1 MDNMHFEE
9 EIQDKE
15 YFQLKIQKLHTR
27 VSFLEKITKEMAL
40 NKRINDRLI
49 LMLKEDSDG
58 E

>member
-1 MDNMHFEE
+1 MENKYLIPKIEE
-9 EIQDKE
+9 LEKRI
-15 YFQLKIQKLHTR
+15 L
-27 VSFLEKITKEMAL
+27 FLEELTKEMAL